1 MESIY
6 NFNFARL
13 KERLA
18 EMGEKPFRA
27 TQIFEWLYQKRC
39 MSFEEMSNLSKD
51 FRQKLAE
58 SFSIALPQLVQS
70 QTAPDGTIKFLS
82 QLADGERIETVIL
95 RHHDHNTVCLSTQ
108 VGCGMGCKFC
118 LTASMGLK
126 RDLEPGEIIAQVLLA
141 YQQLEE
147 GARIRNLVY
156 MGMGEPF
163 HNYENSIRSLEIF
176 TDKEGLAMSW
186 RRLTIS
192 TSGLVPEIIR
202 FGKEE
207 RARANLAISLNG
219 VTEESRRQIMP
230 ITKRH
235 SLEDLMAAC
244 RAYPVEKWE
253 SITFE
258 YVLLK
263 GITDDMKD
271 AKALVKLL
279 DKTKAKVNLIPF
291 NENEQL
297 DFKAPESGRVKEFQQ
312 YLINHGLMAT
322 VRTSRGQGISAACG
336 QLAVQ
341 KERKQDE

>member
-1 MESIY
+1 LNSIY
-6 NFNFARL
+6 DYSFPQFKTL
-13 KERLA
+13 LA
-18 EMGEKPFRA
+18 ELGEKSFRA
-27 TQIFEWLYQKRC
+27 TQIFAWLYQKRC
-39 MSFEEMSNLSKD
+39 QSFEEMSNLSKE
-51 FRQKLAE
+51 FRQKLGD
-58 SFSIALPQLVQS
+58 SFSMALPLLVDS

-82 QLADGERIETVIL
+82 ELQDGERIETVIL

-118 LTASMGLK
+118 LTATMGLK
-126 RDLEPGEIIAQVLLA
+126 RDLTPGEIVGQVLLA
-141 YQQLEE
+141 YRQLES
-147 GARIRNLVY
+147 GAKIRNLVY

-186 RRLTIS
+186 RRITIS

-202 FGKEE
+202 FGKET
-207 RARANLAISLNG
+207 RVRANLAISLNG
-219 VTEESRRQIMP
+219 VTEESRSQIMP

-235 SLEDLMAAC
+235 SLEELIQAC
-244 RAYPVEKWE
+244 RAYPVERWE

-279 DKTKAKVNLIPF
+279 EKTKAKVNLIPF

-297 DFKAPESGRVKEFQQ
+297 DFQAPTAARVRAFQQ
-312 YLINHGLMAT
+312 YLLTHGLMAT
-322 VRTSRGQGISAACG
+322 IRTSRGQGISAACG
-336 QLAVQ
+336 QLASQ
-341 KERKQDE
+341 KETTQDG